1 MLPLGIL
8 KASTRNVLIP
18 KNSTTE
24 IVKIFAQSQRN
35 PRLAR
40 PRLTCCNASIR
51 RSGVIERCNDDC
63 IGSGDP
69 SMATCTINPS
79 PRGAASTSRSTR
91 PPPSIGRAQVVVDL
105 RPLQRA
111 REVAVADLRLRV
123 ELVDLPATL
132 AVPVSGLLYPTER
145 KMGLCADRRGVD
157 VGDSVVQLVEC
168 AKGQVHVARI
178 ERRREPVTDTVVDAE
193 RFLRVRDADH
203 AQHRAEDLLLFDP
216 HPLLHPREDG
226 RLEEES
232 VLEPLRLGAPASAHE
247 VGAIGLP
254 DVDVALDLR
263 ARALVDQRADVRSL
277 LAPIAERHGPR
288 TID

>member
-8 KASTRNVLIP
+8 NASTRKVLIP

-51 RSGVIERCNDDC
+51 RSGVIERCNDDDC

-91 PPPSIGRAQVVVDL
+91 TAALSIGRAQVVVDL

-123 ELVDLPATL
+123 ELVDFPAPL
-132 AVPVSGLLYPTER
+132 AVPVSGLLYPAER
-145 KMGLCADRRGVD
+145 KMGLRADRGGVD
-157 VGDSVVQLVEC
+157 VGDPVVQLVE
-168 AKGQVHVARI
+168 G
-178 ERRREPVTDTVVDAE
+178 
-193 RFLRVRDADH
+193 
-203 AQHRAEDLLLFDP
+203 
-216 HPLLHPREDG
+216 
-226 RLEEES
+226 
-232 VLEPLRLGAPASAHE
+232 
-247 VGAIGLP
+247 
-254 DVDVALDLR
+254 
-263 ARALVDQRADVRSL
+263 
-277 LAPIAERHGPR
+277 
-288 TID
+288 